1 MKLARNSHET
11 LHNKGARPRTTPF
24 TKVPE
29 TATLFDQKSEQYG
42 TFYLESAFLFGYIYS
57 MDRDNI
63 KKDSDLL
70 ESVLDADQRS
80 TNDFKRK
87 IISKDGLVYIN
98 KKHLAIVKEITGKY
112 GVGEVAKYSQKAY
125 KCVIVIALHSGDVE
139 FLKSLTKELQN
150 TTDSY
155 VERRD
160 IAFLTDKLK
169 ILQNRPQMYGT
180 QYKIKKDGVVDFID
194 IERPDEVDRRREKLG
209 MESFE
214 EYRKMIAKNSYK

>member
-1 MKLARNSHET
+1 MLKCQSQTSCMKLARNSHET

-42 TFYLESAFLFGYIYS
+42 TFYLESAFLFGYIYP

-87 IISKDGLVYIN
+87 IICKDGFGYIN
-98 KKHLAIVKEITGKY
+98 
-112 GVGEVAKYSQKAY
+112 
-125 KCVIVIALHSGDVE
+125 
-139 FLKSLTKELQN
+139 
-150 TTDSY
+150 
-155 VERRD
+155 
-160 IAFLTDKLK
+160 
-169 ILQNRPQMYGT
+169 
-180 QYKIKKDGVVDFID
+180 KKDGVVDFID